1 MLLLLRYDASSS
13 IINGTAQIPKD
24 VTEDDEIITMLE
36 GTRNWTFFPPLFSL
50 ISPADL
56 VVLLIRP
63 LFAFSA
69 AERRETRRLEEKLLG
84 AAREGD
90 ISVLSNMVRIFCYSC
105 EIDFLSA
112 DVSESTTALP
122 QKLNTS

>member
-36 GTRNWTFFPPLFSL
+36 GMIELDFFPPSLSSVVQISLFHWFCHC
-50 ISPADL
+50 
-56 VVLLIRP
+56 LLCT
-63 LFAFSA
+63 A
-69 AERRETRRLEEKLLG
+69 AERRETRRLEGKLLA

-90 ISVLSNMVRIFCYSC
+90 VSVLSNMVR
-105 EIDFLSA
+105 
-112 DVSESTTALP
+112 
-122 QKLNTS
+122 K

>member
-1 MLLLLRYDASSS
+1 MLLRYNASSS

-36 GTRNWTFFPPLFSL
+36 GMKGLDFIPSL
-50 ISPADL
+50 SLSPAAL
-56 VVLLIRP
+56 AVFPVLSECLLRT
-63 LFAFSA
+63 A

-90 ISVLSNMVRIFCYSC
+90 LSALSNMVR
-105 EIDFLSA
+105 
-112 DVSESTTALP
+112 
-122 QKLNTS
+122 K